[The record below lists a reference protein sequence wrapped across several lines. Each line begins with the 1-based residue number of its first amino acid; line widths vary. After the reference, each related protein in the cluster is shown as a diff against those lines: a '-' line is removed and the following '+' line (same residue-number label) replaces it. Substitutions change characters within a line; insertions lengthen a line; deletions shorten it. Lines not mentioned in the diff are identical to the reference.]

1 LTGRAAAVLVFPSLS
16 KVPTIGGVVLDDAF
30 APKNE
35 PARAGWERNSG
46 RKGEVWGAE
55 SGADKLFVLKAE

>member
-1 LTGRAAAVLVFPSLS
+1 LTGRAAAALVFPSLS

-35 PARAGWERNSG
+35 PAPGTASPRICSNKMLIFA
-46 RKGEVWGAE
+46 
-55 SGADKLFVLKAE
+55 